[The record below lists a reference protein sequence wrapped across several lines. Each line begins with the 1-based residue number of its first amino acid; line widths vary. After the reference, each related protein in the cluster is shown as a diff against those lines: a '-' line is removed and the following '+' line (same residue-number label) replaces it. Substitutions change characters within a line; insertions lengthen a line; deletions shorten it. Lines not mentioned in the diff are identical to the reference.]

1 MSSRSPIISNDGNC
15 VAYLRNSI
23 GRSHFK
29 TSQIVIYDNNS
40 GETKVIVDIVNG
52 PKASSFPGIYCQRL
66 PPQSFTD
73 KIYLTTCWYD
83 FKPLISVEI
92 SDGSIVNLIPNFKGT
107 FRILDILQ
115 TKEFKTLLAVGS
127 TATCPGKIFLL
138 NSKTFHLKEITVD
151 PISHNK
157 TLKIIQDELEN
168 SVIELNSTVHIVLL
182 KPKALKSTCPLIIVP
197 HGGPNSVYS
206 VDYVLYPTIL
216 TKMGYAIASSNFNT
230 YTYCLYML

>member
-29 TSQIVIYDNNS
+29 TSQIVIYNKNS
-40 GETKVIVDIVNG
+40 SETKVIVDIVKD
-52 PKASSFPGIYCQRL
+52 PKASFPGIYCQRL
-66 PPQSFTD
+66 PPQIFSD

-92 SDGSIVNLIPNFKGT
+92 SDGSILNLIPNFKGT

-115 TKEFKTLLAVGS
+115 NKEFKTLLVVGS

-138 NSKTFHLKEITVD
+138 NSKTLNLKEINVN

-157 TLKIIQDELEN
+157 TLKIIQNELEN
-168 SVIELNSTVHIVLL
+168 SVIELNSNVHIVLL
-182 KPKALKSTCPLIIVP
+182 KPKILKSKFPLIIVP

-216 TKMGYAIASSNFNT
+216 AKMGYAVASSN
-230 YTYCLYML
+230 